1 MNVTEKRKR
10 RIIWLILDAA
20 GYEIAS
26 RCLDT
31 GVCPSLAAIR
41 SEGYLGPSR
50 PPEPNCETPPAL
62 RALFAGSEPPESG
75 IWGFRMP
82 CYEGRLERSVSG
94 FSVRPRGAAAIWDEL
109 ERRGEGYT
117 LFNAAFRQDSVWGN
131 GYSHFDLVLDAY
143 RNYDFQKAW
152 TRLEQGRGKLS
163 CCRVRLRAEREGDSV
178 NVRRGCRSLA
188 ALSAGG
194 IRPLRLS
201 RTSSALLYRANDRLF
216 LFSSSIPH
224 VRLGRKVRDRI
235 GLPGQAAC
243 PSSLVPGRIFHG
255 GLFRFARE
263 KGGLSPEEEMRVS
276 EVVTEQTAELAI
288 SAIRS
293 LPSRLFIIYFPLID
307 ELCHV
312 YLDEIEAGWPQGRG
326 ADLLRRCFGLLDS
339 CIGRIME
346 LADDN
351 TLLAVSSDHGQ
362 IPFRRALHFND
373 LLAEAG
379 LVRSRRAGYDL
390 RRSVCYYHPSNC
402 GQVVVNWRRARKAG
416 LSRDRI
422 IAAVLQCLEQAN
434 SALGAGIAFRIGG
447 ESDPYLLFLYPQ
459 SDTRLTG
466 RYDPDAEVMDT
477 TLKGGHHLS
486 PLCPT
491 PLIQALL
498 GLWSPAGLS
507 RGLDTPPERNTEL
520 KDFLLRYL
528 FELRV

>member
-1 MNVTEKRKR
+1 MLHWPTRVKASERQKR
-10 RIIWLILDAA
+10 RVIWLVLDAA
-20 GYEIAS
+20 GYEIAR

-41 SEGYLGPSR
+41 SEGFLGSSR

-62 RALFAGSEPPESG
+62 RALFAGAEPRESG
-75 IWGFRMP
+75 IWGYRMP
-82 CYEGRLERSVSG
+82 CYDGRLERSVSG
-94 FSVRPRGAAAIWDEL
+94 FSVKPQGAAAIWDEL

-117 LFNAAFRQDSVWGN
+117 LFNAAFRQDPVWGD

-143 RNYDFQKAW
+143 RNYSFQTAW
-152 TRLEQGRGKLS
+152 TRLEQGGGTLK
-163 CCRVRLRAEREGDSV
+163 CCRARLHVDREGDSV
-178 NVRRGCRSLA
+178 NVRQGRRTLA
-188 ALSAGG
+188 VLSPGE

-201 RTSSALLYRANDRLF
+201 RTASALLYCADDGLF
-216 LFSSSIPH
+216 LFSSSVPH
-224 VRLGRKVRDRI
+224 LRA
-235 GLPGQAAC
+235 GQAA
-243 PSSLVPGRIFHG
+243 SSAALVPGSIFHG
-255 GLFRFARE
+255 SMFRFARE
-263 KGGLSPEEEMRVS
+263 NGGLSPEEEMKVS
-276 EVVTEQTAELAI
+276 EVVTRQTAELALA
-288 SAIRS
+288 AIRS

-346 LADDN
+346 LADEN
-351 TLLAVSSDHGQ
+351 TLLVVSSDHGQ

-379 LVRSRRAGYDL
+379 LVRLRRRGYDL

-402 GQVVVNWRRARKAG
+402 GQVVVNWRRARRAG

-422 IAAVLQCLEQAN
+422 ITEVLQCLEQAN

-459 SDTRLTG
+459 SDTHLTG
-466 RYDPDAEVMDT
+466 RYDPDAEVMDAA
-477 TLKGGHHLS
+477 LKGGHHLS

-491 PLIQALL
+491 PLIQAML

-507 RGLDTPPERNTEL
+507 WDRDAVPDRNTEL
-520 KDFLLRYL
+520 KAFLLRYL
-528 FELRV
+528 FQP